1 MDPTQTKLWTRQAD
15 RSAFQL
21 LVASAVLTLLALPG
35 AAAVRVK
42 DVVTIEGARSNPI
55 YGMGLVVGLN
65 QTGAAS
71 AATQQVAVD
80 LMRKLGVS
88 SKIARELLLDNVFQ
102 SNSISTVIVTTE
114 LTPFA
119 REGSRLDVVVSAFD
133 DASSLQGG
141 TLLMT
146 PLQGADGEVYAV
158 AQGSVSLGGLDI
170 PSSAATPVHPTT
182 GRVAGGAIVERSE
195 LGILVRR
202 GQIRLLLQQADF
214 SAARQIAT
222 KINALYRGAAQP
234 VDPGTVAIAVPEP
247 FTNNAVPFV
256 EIIGLLQINPDPPR
270 RIVINE
276 RTGTVIV
283 GSHVQIEPVAIAH
296 GNLTIQPNFPVAPIQ
311 PNFSPVPPIGTIGGT
326 APPLW
331 IPAATVADLAGA
343 LNALGATPADL
354 IAIFQALK
362 AAGALHA
369 QLVVL

>member
-1 MDPTQTKLWTRQAD
+1 MDPNQTRLRPPRANQ
-15 RSAFQL
+15 SACQL
-21 LVASAVLTLLALPG
+21 LIASTLLTLLALPG

-42 DVVTIEGARSNPI
+42 DVVTIEGARSNPL

-119 REGSRLDVVVSAFD
+119 RAGSRLDVVVSAFD

-158 AQGSVSLGGLDI
+158 AQGSVSLGGLTI
-170 PSSAATPVHPTT
+170 PNTQTSAIVHPTT

-214 SAARQIAT
+214 SAAQQIAT
-222 KINALYRGAAQP
+222 KINALYRGAAQT
-234 VDPGTVAIAVPEP
+234 VDPGTIAIAVPEP

-256 EIIGLLQINPDPPR
+256 ELIGSLKITPDPPA

-283 GSHVQIEPVAIAH
+283 GSQVQIEPVAIAH
-296 GNLTIQPNFPVAPIQ
+296 GDLSITPSAP
-311 PNFSPVPPIGTIGGT
+311 PTPPIGTGGGP

-331 IPAATVADLAGA
+331 IPAVTVADLAGA
-343 LNALGATPADL
+343 LNALGASPADL

>member
-1 MDPTQTKLWTRQAD
+1 MDPTQIELRPRWTDQ
-15 RSAFQL
+15 SACQL
-21 LVASAVLTLLALPG
+21 LIAFTLLTLLALPG

-42 DVVTIEGARSNPI
+42 DVVTIEGARSNPL

-65 QTGAAS
+65 QTGAAT
-71 AATQQVAVD
+71 AATQQMAVD

-102 SNSISTVIVTTE
+102 SSSIAVVIVTTE

-119 REGSRLDVVVSAFD
+119 RAGSRLDVVVSAFD
-133 DASSLQGG
+133 DATSLQGG

-158 AQGSVSLGGLDI
+158 AQGSVSLGGLTD
-170 PSSAATPVHPTT
+170 PTNAPTNVHPTT
-182 GRVAGGAIVERSE
+182 GRVAGGAIVERAE

-202 GQIRLLLQQADF
+202 GQIRLLLRQADF
-214 SAARQIAT
+214 SAAQKIASQINT
-222 KINALYRGAAQP
+222 RYPRAAQT
-234 VDPGTVAIAVPEP
+234 VDPGTVAIAVPAL
-247 FTNNAVPFV
+247 FTDNAVPFV
-256 EIIGLLQINPDPPR
+256 EEIGSLRITPDPPS

-276 RTGTVIV
+276 RTGTVII
-283 GSHVQIEPVAIAH
+283 GSQVQIEPVAISH
-296 GNLTIQPNFPVAPIQ
+296 GNLQIQPNFPLA
-311 PNFSPVPPIGTIGGT
+311 PPIGTIG
-326 APPLW
+326 ASVPPLW
-331 IPAATVADLAGA
+331 IQAVTVADLAGA
-343 LNALGATPADL
+343 LNNLGASPADL